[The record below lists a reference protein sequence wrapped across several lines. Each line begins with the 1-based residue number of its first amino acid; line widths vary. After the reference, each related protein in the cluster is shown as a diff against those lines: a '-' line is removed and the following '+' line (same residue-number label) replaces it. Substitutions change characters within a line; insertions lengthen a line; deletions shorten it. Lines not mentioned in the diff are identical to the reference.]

1 MIDKILQDRPDLTR
15 EDIYD
20 IIDSVS
26 AGETLEETVEK
37 FYPLNKVVGE
47 CGS

>member
-1 MIDKILQDRPDLTR
+1 MIEKILKDRPDLTR

-26 AGETLEETVEK
+26 PGETLEETVEK
-37 FYPLNKVVGE
+37 FYPLDKVVGE

>member
-1 MIDKILQDRPDLTR
+1 MIEKILKDRPDLTR

-20 IIDSVS
+20 IIDNVNP
-26 AGETLEETVEK
+26 GETLEEAVEK
-37 FYPLNKVVGE
+37 FYPLDKVVGE

>member
-1 MIDKILQDRPDLTR
+1 MIDKILQERPDLTR

-26 AGETLEETVEK
+26 ANETLEETVEK